1 MNIQQFQIIKLM
13 LSPIGCV
20 NVRTEMALVEIP
32 KHNIENNHTDL
43 NKLNQIAPQE
53 ISWGK
58 IETKVDGLSSSSVSS
73 GSNSHQTCLKHQ
85 LNER

>member
-1 MNIQQFQIIKLM
+1 MS
-13 LSPIGCV
+13 SPLGCV

-32 KHNIENNHTDL
+32 KHNNENNHTEI

-58 IETKVDGLSSSSVSS
+58 VEAIVDGLSSSSVSS
-73 GSNSHQTCLKHQ
+73 GSTSHQQTCLKHQ
-85 LNER
+85 TNER

>member
-1 MNIQQFQIIKLM
+1 
-13 LSPIGCV
+13 
-20 NVRTEMALVEIP
+20 MALVEIP

-58 IETKVDGLSSSSVSS
+58 IETKIDGLSSSSVSS

-85 LNER
+85 INERWELTRSLILQNECRKCI